1 MIPSNSFA
9 ILFLVG
15 GITSIVAA
23 NFAMYAMV
31 GQVNARL
38 PEEQRFSFFGFYL
51 AKNHRIIQTY
61 KELYP
66 GGRLL
71 WWYRG
76 CITLTILFLAMAAYN
91 DK

>member
-1 MIPSNSFA
+1 MFA
-9 ILFLVG
+9 ILFLIG

-38 PEEQRFSFFGFYL
+38 PEKQRFSFLGFFL
-51 AKNHRIIQTY
+51 AKNHRIIHAY

-66 GGRLL
+66 EGRLL

-76 CITLTILFLAMAAYN
+76 CISLTIVFLAIAAYN